1 MGARLR
7 VFLSAEEDR
16 TLRELR
22 TAKTVPQRVQDRASM
37 LRLNN
42 QGLYVEEIAAYFD

>member
-7 VFLSAEEDR
+7 IFLSGEEER

-22 TAKTVPQRVQDRASM
+22 TAKTVPQRVKDRASM
-37 LRLNN
+37 LR
-42 QGLYVEEIAAYFD
+42 QSGSGLVCRRHRSLF